1 MNISK
6 SNLSV
11 SADTLVG
18 AIIDSPRFGEVTV
31 VGVEF
36 DLVNHEVVLIINQP
50 DNGNTGVSWACF
62 EDATI
67 HLQSRAW
74 TQDS

>member
-1 MNISK
+1 MKISN
-6 SNLSV
+6 SDLSV

-36 DLVNHEVVLIINQP
+36 DLTNHEVLLIIDQP
-50 DNGNTGVSWACF
+50 DNGRNGISWACF

>member
-6 SNLSV
+6 SNISV

-31 VGVEF
+31 MGVEF
-36 DLVNHEVVLIINQP
+36 DLVNHKVMLIINDP
-50 DNGNTGVSWACF
+50 DNGTTGSSWDCF
-62 EDATI
+62 ADATI
-67 HLQSRAW
+67 HLQSPAW
-74 TQDS
+74 LKD

>member
-1 MNISK
+1 MNI

-18 AIIDSPRFGEVTV
+18 AIIDSPRFGQVTV

-36 DLVNHEVVLIINQP
+36 DLSSHEVMIIVDQP
-50 DNGNTGVSWACF
+50 GNGRNGIKWGDF
-62 EDATI
+62 KDATI